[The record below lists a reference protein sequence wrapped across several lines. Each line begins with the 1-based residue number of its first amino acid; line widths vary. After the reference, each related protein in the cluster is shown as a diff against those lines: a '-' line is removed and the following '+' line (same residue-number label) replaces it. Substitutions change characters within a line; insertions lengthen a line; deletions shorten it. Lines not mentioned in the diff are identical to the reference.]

1 MFTAFSLTGLVWLL
15 TALVVIAAVAVL
27 AARNA
32 RPTSSIAK
40 VLYDAEHPERA
51 K

>member
-1 MFTAFSLTGLVWLL
+1 MFTALSLTGLVWLL
-15 TALVVIAAVAVL
+15 TAVAATTVVAVL

-40 VLYDAEHPERA
+40 VLYDAEHPERT